1 MKAKVERP
9 VGQARLGSGRRLRD
23 NGGEMPPGLA
33 PLAPVRKKLRGL
45 RVCAPAHIVDRLV
58 WHAEV
63 AELESD
69 EGREVAMGSIA
80 AALHDCTP
88 TRSVLHRASHFFA
101 DLERFDADVRAYRNE
116 ELCRIVRQGV
126 NHLRNDARYCAAPP
140 CVRRSDVSARRVS
153 DQDRHAIGRAGGNS
167 NPVDSC
173 DQCVP
178 FPVRDRRGKIAARN
192 LVNAS
197 AVHLPLLEKTI
208 ARDPDGISKARS
220 ILANRGVVIPK
231 VKAEIEGVVGG
242 DAHPTRTSRKR
253 MAKAVPL

>member
-9 VGQARLGSGRRLRD
+9 VGEARLGSGRRLRD
-23 NGGEMPPGLA
+23 NCGEMPPGLA
-33 PLAPVRKKLRGL
+33 PFAPVRKELRGL

-69 EGREVAMGSIA
+69 EGREVTMGSIA
-80 AALHDCTP
+80 ATLHDCTP

-116 ELCRIVRQGV
+116 ELGGIVRQRM
-126 NHLRNDARYCAAPP
+126 NHSRNDARYRATPP
-140 CVRRSDVSARRVS
+140 CVRRRDVSARRVS

-167 NPVDSC
+167 DPFDSR

-178 FPVRDRRGKIAARN
+178 FQVRDRRGEIGACN

-197 AVHLPLLEKTI
+197 TVHLPLLEKAI
-208 ARDPDGISKARS
+208 ARDPEGTSKARS
-220 ILANRGVVIPK
+220 ILANRGVVISK
-231 VKAEIEGVVGG
+231 MKAEIERVVGG
-242 DAHPTRTSRKR
+242 DAHPTRTCRKR
-253 MAKAVPL
+253 MAKAMPL